1 MGDCSEDVWYPYF
14 YVVDKDKDEIEFKKR
29 SLSFKGPT
37 GKWLVHVSELEKGD
51 EVLVTPS
58 YFDYEYLSSA
68 SQRFEIS
75 YNNDGKRRSKDR
87 SQRPYYLD
95 YLDEIERVWTIL
107 STRLSNSQMKKLNTL
122 VEEKRREWALSSEN
136 EDNTFKSYVENV
148 VDNLKWKQSLA
159 KHEKEKLVDFC
170 VNRKLSDVLEIHMSI
185 LKDKSEVTE

>member
-1 MGDCSEDVWYPYF
+1 
-14 YVVDKDKDEIEFKKR
+14 
-29 SLSFKGPT
+29 
-37 GKWLVHVSELEKGD
+37 
-51 EVLVTPS
+51 
-58 YFDYEYLSSA
+58 
-68 SQRFEIS
+68 
-75 YNNDGKRRSKDR
+75 
-87 SQRPYYLD
+87 
-95 YLDEIERVWTIL
+95 
-107 STRLSNSQMKKLNTL
+107 MKKLNTL